1 MENEEIISVIPKE
14 KELIETIRTMTE
26 GMITITV
33 EDYQIIDLV
42 NETSSEVKVTKT
54 QRM

>member
-1 MENEEIISVIPKE
+1 MEKEEMISVIPKE

-26 GMITITV
+26 GVITITV

-42 NETSSEVKVTKT
+42 DKTSSEA
-54 QRM
+54 